1 MYSRDFLQ
9 RDWSKKISAPNSR
22 TKASPS
28 FFAHR
33 YAGSVGTGDA
43 TDTPSSS
50 LSPGGCGGI
59 SSGNGAG
66 TDSLASP
73 YTFSLDSPPPTTAEI
88 AEHFNASA
96 TFMEKDFSRLTLSD
110 QEQKRL
116 YEAAKVIQNCYRQYK
131 RKQRTGDGH
140 AIPECCPAGPSD
152 ESEVAAEEQR
162 EEPQKEIEAATIIQ
176 SYYRRYKQVKGKSAA
191 SVLSAFDSLD
201 FLFTVRVLQAHVPG
215 RCADPESV
223 SVLRGAQAG
232 RSGLRQRPVLPYQD
246 QRAIQAQQALPSS
259 CQSEIQVRFMFPL
272 L

>member
-1 MYSRDFLQ
+1 MIGATKADDF
-9 RDWSKKISAPNSR
+9 RRNSR
-22 TKASPS
+22 TKNLPS
-28 FFAHR
+28 IFARR

-140 AIPECCPAGPSD
+140 PIPECCPAGPSD
-152 ESEVAAEEQR
+152 ASEVAAEEQPG
-162 EEPQKEIEAATIIQ
+162 EPQKEIEAATIIQ
-176 SYYRRYKQVKGKSAA
+176 SYYRRYKQVREGGEEE
-191 SVLSAFDSLD
+191 VDSNC
-201 FLFTVRVLQAHVPG
+201 FEMCVSFSVRVL
-215 RCADPESV
+215 
-223 SVLRGAQAG
+223 
-232 RSGLRQRPVLPYQD
+232 
-246 QRAIQAQQALPSS
+246 
-259 CQSEIQVRFMFPL
+259 
-272 L
+272 